1 MLEKVAWFLFLC
13 LLATG
18 LWLLV
23 FNKKLRRNVSG
34 QKPIWWLSGLY
45 KDEKEG
51 QELNDAVV
59 MTMAVFVALIV
70 TLITLGMLVAA
81 IVSFF

>member
-1 MLEKVAWFLFLC
+1 MIENVAWFLFLC

-23 FNKKLRRNVSG
+23 FNKNLRHKFSG
-34 QKPIWWLSGLY
+34 RKPIWWLSGLY

-59 MTMAVFVALIV
+59 MMVAVFVALIV
-70 TLITLGMLVAA
+70 TLITLGMLVVA
-81 IVSFF
+81 IVKNF

>member
-59 MTMAVFVALIV
+59 LTMAVFVALIV

-81 IVSFF
+81 FVSFF